1 MILFSTDR
9 PEGRIHCRS
18 PEERLHSSSL
28 RFITMDRNAVDDLN
42 TNLEGA
48 FVGLANHGSTGR
60 ARTFG
65 ALTAVSTGIP
75 LSYFNRVFVFES
87 PDRDDLERAL
97 SWMGDQSFLVTIAEP
112 ALESTERIEIASRLA
127 PTDTSEPGMVLRSL
141 DEIPRLDPT
150 VEITAAAQPKDVET
164 IAAITVANT
173 DLAIDTA
180 RQIVPESMLTDQA
193 FQPFLAWVDG
203 QPVGRGLLFQH
214 RDVAGVYNIGVIDE
228 FRRRGIGEA
237 LTWAVLRAGRDN
249 GAAVG
254 VLQSSTMG
262 YSLYKRMGFE
272 TAVEYYH
279 FQFT

>member
-1 MILFSTDR
+1 MVRD
-9 PEGRIHCRS
+9 
-18 PEERLHSSSL
+18 
-28 RFITMDRNAVDDLN
+28 AVDDLN

-48 FVGLANHGSTGR
+48 FIGLADHGSTGR
-60 ARTFG
+60 VRSFG

-97 SWMGDQSFLVTIAEP
+97 SWMGDQPYLVTVAEP
-112 ALESTERIEIASRLA
+112 ALESTQRIEIASKLT
-127 PTDTSEPGMVLRSL
+127 PTENSEPGMMLRSL
-141 DEIPRLDPT
+141 EEIPRLDPT
-150 VEITAAAQPKDVET
+150 VEITAATQPTDVET

-180 RQIVPESMLTDQA
+180 RRIVPESMLTDES
-193 FQPFLAWVDG
+193 FQPYLARVDG

-214 RDVAGVYNIGVIDE
+214 RDVAGVYNIGVIEE

-237 LTWAVLRAGRDN
+237 LTWAVLRAGRDD

-254 VLQSSTMG
+254 VLQSSRMG
-262 YSLYKRMGFE
+262 YSLYERMGFE
-272 TAVEYYH
+272 TVVEYYH
-279 FQFT
+279 LRST